1 MWLITPIGFF
11 SIVRKPDDQ
20 RTGTLTVRARVRGD
34 LEALRELYL
43 PGLGSIEE
51 SPETDYRFRAKAP
64 RPEVSAAMS
73 RLIDDLDYS
82 NFKSEVGKQ
91 QGAARA
97 KVYGS
102 VWSTLYKLQTDPA
115 FKEAKRSAAVSGR
128 TAALREASQTQPV
141 SPAAGNEK
149 RTILRVGAEGGEI
162 ALVGVKIDP
171 EWKFR
176 VETPESTVSELLD
189 KDDQVVVPQRPWVA
203 NWRAALKQLDNYPWP
218 QLFPLEIHPEFR
230 DQVFKALK
238 AHEKSGLD
246 VNWASWH
253 GALTGK
259 D

>member
-34 LEALRELYL
+34 LEALRKLYL
-43 PGLGSIEE
+43 PDLGSIEE
-51 SPETDYRFRAKAP
+51 SHETDYRFRAKAP
-64 RPEVSAAMS
+64 RREVSAAMS

-82 NFKSEVGKQ
+82 NFKSAVSKQ

-115 FKEAKRSAAVSGR
+115 FTEANHAAGVSGR
-128 TAALREASQTQPV
+128 TAAPRDELQQSRV
-141 SPAAGNEK
+141 SPAAGNQK
-149 RTILRVGAEGGEI
+149 RTILLVGAEGGEL
-162 ALVGVKIDP
+162 ALVGVKIDT
-171 EWKFR
+171 KGNFR
-176 VETPESTVSELLD
+176 VETDESTLSDPLD
-189 KDDQVVVPQRPWVA
+189 KDDQVVVPERPWVD
-203 NWRAALKQLDNYPWP
+203 NWRAALVQLDKYPWP

-246 VNWASWH
+246 VNWTTWH
-253 GALTGK
+253 GVLNGK